1 VYPAVGV
8 AGAAACEKRPVSS
21 LTGAAVDAAILAL
34 TAFRGLGSFLTP
46 RIGQA
51 DTIAVL
57 EQPALADGE
66 RKSLSC
72 HGVEAAR
79 KHPPSGLAIGRV
91 VQRSYQK
98 PSGSFSRVR
107 HTVATPS
114 GTTSCRLEKG
124 NHQIAD
130 RAGFR
135 LVQRLGL
142 WLEVL
147 GDSWLDETPSE
158 LAF

>member
-1 VYPAVGV
+1 MYPAVGV

-66 RKSLSC
+66 RSGGLGAAVSIRFFSLS
-72 HGVEAAR
+72 
-79 KHPPSGLAIGRV
+79 PSLM
-91 VQRSYQK
+91 
-98 PSGSFSRVR
+98 
-107 HTVATPS
+107 
-114 GTTSCRLEKG
+114 
-124 NHQIAD
+124 
-130 RAGFR
+130 
-135 LVQRLGL
+135 
-142 WLEVL
+142 
-147 GDSWLDETPSE
+147 
-158 LAF
+158 